1 MGLIVDKVYTEE
13 DIKRILN
20 STDWAVYWR
29 EVSEEVSIGVDA
41 YREALRKSY
50 STAHQRVMD

>member
-20 STDWAVYWR
+20 STDCRTEIETDYGYKVNP
-29 EVSEEVSIGVDA
+29 
-41 YREALRKSY
+41 RK
-50 STAHQRVMD
+50 TLTFFKMGL